1 MNKKLLQAIRKGNTH
16 YFYTSW
22 TWRKKRKQILIRDNN
37 ECQICKQN
45 GKVTVGTKDD
55 PLIVHHIKELKQYPE
70 LALVDENLLSVCN
83 NCHESICHPDR
94 LEEYKKTK
102 TVIDIPERW

>member
-94 LEEYKKTK
+94 LEEYKNTK